1 MRCNSYTMVQVRGSL
16 RFALLAVF
24 ALSNIAFARE
34 QEQPSTEGQS
44 SGQPEYQT
52 DVGVQSICDK
62 YTISLFGENT
72 LANQALLMTIFVNT
86 GMVGNYTTPNI
97 GISVPGVIWPSVWQG
112 QPINQMPYFNG
123 ELASSNLEVDLGHG
137 VAVNWL
143 DGGGPEALRQ
153 NLAAFDQSSNQL

>member
-1 MRCNSYTMVQVRGSL
+1 MLQVRGSL
-16 RFALLAVF
+16 RFALLAAF
-24 ALSNIAFARE
+24 ALSKIAFAGE
-34 QEQPSTEGQS
+34 SGHPDTDGQS
-44 SGQPEYQT
+44 PGQPEYQT
-52 DVGVQSICDK
+52 DQGSHEWAGQSICDK
-62 YTISLFGENT
+62 YTISLLGENT

-97 GISVPGVIWPSVWQG
+97 GISVPGVIWPSVWQRK
-112 QPINQMPYFNG
+112 PINQMPYFNG